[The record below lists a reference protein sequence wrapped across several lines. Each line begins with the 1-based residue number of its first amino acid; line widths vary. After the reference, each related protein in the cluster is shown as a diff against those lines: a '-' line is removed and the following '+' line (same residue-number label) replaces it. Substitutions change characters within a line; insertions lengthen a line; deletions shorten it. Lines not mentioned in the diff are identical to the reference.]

1 MSFILVLVFTHRFG
15 SIPLS
20 ACVWFAFVLYS
31 GLNRMSSADIPAMYG
46 VREDVGVP
54 FYISSSEMVAGSV
67 AGFVEHF
74 AMFPFDT
81 IKTRIQSGSSPNIT
95 SALRQVFRSE
105 PLTHLYRGVFPIL
118 VSAVPSHGAYFG
130 SYESAKR
137 VFGEDSNASILISS
151 SCAAAAHD
159 TIATP
164 FDVVKQRMQMD
175 NGRRFTSSLRC
186 ARYVFEEN
194 GLRVFFVSLPTTILM
209 NVPHVATYWTVYE
222 GFLAFLGGGR
232 RDKENELAVEYVA
245 AALLAGTMA
254 SVVSSPLDVAKTHL
268 QLGNESRFLAVL
280 RNIVLN
286 RGVRGFFAG
295 VSARIM
301 HTASSGAL
309 MMITY
314 EMTKKA
320 LERW

>member
-1 MSFILVLVFTHRFG
+1 
-15 SIPLS
+15 
-20 ACVWFAFVLYS
+20 
-31 GLNRMSSADIPAMYG
+31 MSSADVTAIYG
-46 VREDVGVP
+46 VREDVQVP
-54 FYISSSEMVAGSV
+54 FYISSSEMIAGSA

-81 IKTRIQSGSSPNIT
+81 IKTRIQSGSSPSIA
-95 SALRQVFRSE
+95 SALRQVLWSE
-105 PLTHLYRGVFPIL
+105 SPMHLYRGVFPIL

-130 SYESAKR
+130 AYESAKR
-137 VFGEDSNASILISS
+137 VFGEESNGSILISS

-175 NGRRFTSSLRC
+175 KGGRFTSSLQC
-186 ARYVFEEN
+186 ARCVCEEN
-194 GLRVFFVSLPTTILM
+194 GFRVFFVSLPTTILM

-222 GFLAFLGGGR
+222 GFLAFLGGGH

-245 AALLAGTMA
+245 AAVLAGTMA
-254 SVVSSPLDVAKTHL
+254 SIVSSPLDVAKTHL
-268 QLGNESRFLAVL
+268 QLGNESRFLAVF
-280 RNIVLN
+280 RNILRN
-286 RGVRGFFAG
+286 RGVRGCFAG
-295 VSARIM
+295 VSARII

-314 EMTKKA
+314 EMTKKVI
-320 LERW
+320 ERW